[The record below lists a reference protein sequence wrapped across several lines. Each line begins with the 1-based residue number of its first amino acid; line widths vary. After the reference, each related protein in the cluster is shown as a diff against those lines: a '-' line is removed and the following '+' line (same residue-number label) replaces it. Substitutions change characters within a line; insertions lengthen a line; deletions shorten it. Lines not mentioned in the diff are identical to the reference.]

1 MHNAKK
7 NQKSNKLF
15 TTVEKQSFILRPVS
29 IKRTQDETLPN
40 VTIATIYIYIYI
52 CQSIYIYIYKYIYI
66 MCISITYY
74 IYI

>member
-40 VTIATIYIYIYI
+40 VTIATIYIYM
-52 CQSIYIYIYKYIYI
+52 SIYIYLYL
-66 MCISITYY
+66 
-74 IYI
+74 

>member
-29 IKRTQDETLPN
+29 IKRIQDETLPN
-40 VTIATIYIYIYI
+40 VTIATIYIYIYVNLYI
-52 CQSIYIYIYKYIYI
+52 SISINIYIL
-66 MCISITYY
+66 CV
-74 IYI
+74 

>member
-40 VTIATIYIYIYI
+40 VTIATIYIYI